1 MSTSRSPAPDTDTV
15 MSETRASETNQLKRK
30 SFGASPGADCDD
42 NEDTPNKRQRI
53 KEIPGRSPARH
64 GNGTIGNGNGERHR
78 SPVKDAFLKE
88 ESRSPGAR
96 RERQVVDIPSSP
108 EQRRRPSESTRH
120 DDRSPVSPPDRRG
133 SDTSR
138 RMSSSH
144 GAERDRGR
152 RESYSQEEK
161 KRGRRLFGGLL
172 STLSQ
177 TTANSQQ
184 KRRLEIEKKQ
194 QEKAVKQKT
203 EDDKRRMEKL
213 AKLDKVRKIEQVR
226 FDEQVMRTRH
236 SNMLAMAHCLRTRSE
251 PKLYYRPWELTPEQE
266 DVIKDQIRDA
276 EDEIANEVRQFRRRK
291 EQRLSDL
298 GVLALPA
305 ALEVDNTVGEQA
317 ERSNTAAQVESTI
330 DDAAA
335 TNHDHHDHDHAHE
348 HAPAHSPSPAPA
360 PKNSHHH
367 EDKDHDEMVE
377 AEEDTVIY

>member
-15 MSETRASETNQLKRK
+15 MSETTASETNQLKRKK

-53 KEIPGRSPARH
+53 KDIPGRSPARH

-88 ESRSPGAR
+88 ESRSPHAR

-120 DDRSPVSPPDRRG
+120 DDHSPVSPPGRRG
-133 SDTSR
+133 SETNR

-226 FDEQVMRTRH
+226 FDEQVGKC
-236 SNMLAMAHCLRTRSE
+236 MLTEGIILDAHPSFQHACNGALPTD
-251 PKLYYRPWELTPEQE
+251 QE
-266 DVIKDQIRDA
+266 RAQADQIRDA
-276 EDEIANEVRQFRRRK
+276 EDEIANEVRQFKRRK

-298 GVLALPA
+298 GVLAPPA
-305 ALEVDNTVGEQA
+305 ASEVDNTVGEQA
-317 ERSNTAAQVESTI
+317 EERSNTAAQVESTI

-335 TNHDHHDHDHAHE
+335 TNHDHHDHAHE

>member
-1 MSTSRSPAPDTDTV
+1 

-30 SFGASPGADCDD
+30 SFGASPGADSDGD
-42 NEDTPNKRQRI
+42 EDTPNKRQRI
-53 KEIPGRSPARH
+53 KDIPGRSPARH
-64 GNGTIGNGNGERHR
+64 GNGTIGNGHGERHR
-78 SPVKDAFLKE
+78 SPIKDAFLKE
-88 ESRSPGAR
+88 ESRSPDAR

-120 DDRSPVSPPDRRG
+120 DDRSPVSSPDRRG
-133 SDTSR
+133 SETSR

-226 FDEQVMRTRH
+226 FDEQVVSVIRPRG
-236 SNMLAMAHCLRTRSE
+236 AGMAFTAFT
-251 PKLYYRPWELTPEQE
+251 YRGS
-266 DVIKDQIRDA
+266 A
-276 EDEIANEVRQFRRRK
+276 C
-291 EQRLSDL
+291 
-298 GVLALPA
+298 
-305 ALEVDNTVGEQA
+305 
-317 ERSNTAAQVESTI
+317 
-330 DDAAA
+330 
-335 TNHDHHDHDHAHE
+335 
-348 HAPAHSPSPAPA
+348 
-360 PKNSHHH
+360 
-367 EDKDHDEMVE
+367 
-377 AEEDTVIY
+377 

>member
-1 MSTSRSPAPDTDTV
+1 

-30 SFGASPGADCDD
+30 SFGASPGADSDG
-42 NEDTPNKRQRI
+42 NEDTPNKRQRT
-53 KEIPGRSPARH
+53 KDIPDRSPARH
-64 GNGTIGNGNGERHR
+64 GNGTIGNGNGERHG
-78 SPVKDAFLKE
+78 SPIKDAFLKE

-96 RERQVVDIPSSP
+96 RERQVVEIPSSP

-120 DDRSPVSPPDRRG
+120 DDRSPVSATGRRG
-133 SDTSR
+133 SETGR

-226 FDEQVMRTRH
+226 FDEQVVSLIRPPGAGIAFQCRH
-236 SNMLAMAHCLRTRSE
+236 
-251 PKLYYRPWELTPEQE
+251 
-266 DVIKDQIRDA
+266 I
-276 EDEIANEVRQFRRRK
+276 
-291 EQRLSDL
+291 
-298 GVLALPA
+298 
-305 ALEVDNTVGEQA
+305 
-317 ERSNTAAQVESTI
+317 
-330 DDAAA
+330 
-335 TNHDHHDHDHAHE
+335 
-348 HAPAHSPSPAPA
+348 
-360 PKNSHHH
+360 
-367 EDKDHDEMVE
+367 VE
-377 AEEDTVIY
+377 AHTDGGNQLDAHPPFQHACNGTLLTDQERAQAGRSPVSSPIPIDGPDY